1 MTRVAT
7 TILAVLLAAS
17 AATAQTPACAALNDS
32 QRRTAEKILTS
43 EYLYECCDETI
54 SRCLEAQPTCR
65 LAVRIADDICRRVAA
80 GQDETRIRRA
90 LSRRA
95 RAMMGGGTPAEID
108 LSTAPIL
115 GPANAPVTVVVYAC
129 GRCPYCSRLIP
140 ALYEAVEDGM
150 LHDQARLAFRIF
162 PIRGHEGSTEASL
175 GFAAAAAMDRFW
187 PYMLHA
193 YRHFD
198 DYSADQQPSWA
209 AAVGLDSDDFAARL
223 DDPATR
229 ESVVASKKEG
239 LVNKVEETPAV
250 FINGRQWVGD
260 LIIEALVD
268 AIQEEA
274 ERVRGD
280 IWVTD

>member
-115 GPANAPVTVVVYAC
+115 GPADAPVTVVVYAC
-129 GRCPYCSRLIP
+129 GLSGHGRGLRLRPMPVLQP
-140 ALYEAVEDGM
+140 A
-150 LHDQARLAFRIF
+150 
-162 PIRGHEGSTEASL
+162 
-175 GFAAAAAMDRFW
+175 
-187 PYMLHA
+187 
-193 YRHFD
+193 
-198 DYSADQQPSWA
+198 
-209 AAVGLDSDDFAARL
+209 DSGPL
-223 DDPATR
+223 
-229 ESVVASKKEG
+229 
-239 LVNKVEETPAV
+239 
-250 FINGRQWVGD
+250 
-260 LIIEALVD
+260 
-268 AIQEEA
+268 
-274 ERVRGD
+274 
-280 IWVTD
+280 